1 MKRIKPL
8 PARTTDGLSNLV
20 ARLGVNGTNALSG
33 GTYRRSGLSLNQQLL
48 ETMYESSWVA
58 GKLVDCVAE
67 DMTRAGV
74 VITDPSDQV
83 DEVHREM
90 SRTRV
95 WDSLTSL
102 LKWARLYGGAL
113 AVMNIDGQN
122 LASPLRMDTV
132 TRRSF
137 RGLKIFDRWR
147 VTPTLGA
154 DVTDMSEPETY
165 TLNNGQIVHASRVL
179 RQIGTELPY
188 WAAQRLSGWGAS
200 VLERADDRILAYDSV
215 TMGAANL
222 VFKAHLRTMQIDRYR
237 EVLAQGGRAEEN
249 LLKSLK
255 LMQQLQTNE
264 GLTVMDKEDTFQ
276 THSYAFAGLSDV
288 MLQFGQQVSA
298 ASGIPLVRLFG
309 QSPAGLNA
317 SGDADFRNYY
327 DNVNALQEARLRP
340 VLETLLQVVYRSTV
354 GSPPPVEY
362 AFEFASLWQKSD
374 TEKAAIA
381 KSTAETVVVLV
392 EADIIDKATALRE
405 LQAGS
410 LVTGFGASITDEQVD
425 EASELPPE
433 PPTVDEPVIKVVE

>member
-8 PARTTDGLSNLV
+8 PARTTDGLSNVV
-20 ARLGVNGTNALSG
+20 ARLGVNGTNAISG

-58 GKLVDCVAE
+58 GKLVDCIAE

-83 DEVHREM
+83 DEVHR
-90 SRTRV
+90 TLTQTQC
-95 WDSLTSL
+95 WTQLTSL
-102 LKWARLYGGAL
+102 IKWARLYGGAL
-113 AVMNIDGQN
+113 AVMLIDGQD
-122 LASPLRMDTV
+122 LASPLLLNRV
-132 TRRSF
+132 TRASF
-137 RGLKIFDRWR
+137 KGLKIFDRWR
-147 VTPTLGA
+147 VTPESGP
-154 DVTDMSEPETY
+154 VDMSEPEFY
-165 TLNNGQIVHASRVL
+165 TMPSGQRIHASRVL
-179 RQIGTELPY
+179 RQIGTEVPY

-249 LLKSLK
+249 LIKSLK
-255 LMQQLQTNE
+255 LMQTLQTNE
-264 GLTVMDKEDTFQ
+264 GLTVMDKEDTFA

-327 DNVNALQEARLRP
+327 DNVNAIQEARLRP
-340 VLETLLQVVYRSTV
+340 ALETLLQVVYRSTT
-354 GSPPPVEY
+354 GNPPPVEY

-374 TEKAAIA
+374 TDKAAIA
-381 KSTAETVVVLV
+381 KTTAETVTALV

-405 LQAGS
+405 LQASS
-410 LVTGFGASITDEQVD
+410 LVTGFGASITDEQVEEAD
-425 EASELPPE
+425 EQPPE
-433 PPTVDEPVIKVVE
+433 PVIVDEPVIKVIQ